1 MMVQPPDPSAGAGPD
16 RRKIIVDIVVT
27 PGRRI
32 IALRPEDQSAFID
45 PISARE
51 ILTSNSVSS
60 NRINNR
66 VRGRLIGKSFEDAID
81 LVNKYGGMSK
91 PGEYGSL
98 YMDFLECMAED

>member
-66 VRGRLIGKSFEDAID
+66 VRGRLIGKSFEDA
-81 LVNKYGGMSK
+81 KYGGMSK

>member
-1 MMVQPPDPSAGAGPD
+1 MVQPPDPSAGAGPD
-16 RRKIIVDIVVT
+16 RRKIIVD
-27 PGRRI
+27 